1 MEIDVSV
8 LSYAI
13 GEKGGEKRADK
24 KDDRW
29 DVTEEE
35 KGSGGKI

>member
-8 LSYAI
+8 LSYAV
-13 GEKGGEKRADK
+13 GEKGGEKRGDK

-29 DVTEEE
+29 DVTDEE
-35 KGSGGKI
+35 KGGGGKV